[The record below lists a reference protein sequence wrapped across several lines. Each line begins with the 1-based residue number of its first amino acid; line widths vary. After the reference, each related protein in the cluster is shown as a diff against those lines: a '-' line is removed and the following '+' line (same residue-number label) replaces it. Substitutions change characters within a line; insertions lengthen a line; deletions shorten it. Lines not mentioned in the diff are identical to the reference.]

1 MVHTL
6 LLNWK
11 RETQG
16 KPFIYIHI
24 YNIIAIAVKRH
35 DQYRGSADAVRS
47 LSFDCRSTALGPK
60 FLSWSLYRAET

>member
-1 MVHTL
+1 MVRTL
-6 LLNWK
+6 LFNWK

-16 KPFIYIHI
+16 KPFIYIYI
-24 YNIIAIAVKRH
+24 KIAIAVKRH